1 MQIQRHAR
9 ITSIRKVSGYFL
21 LLLSFSLVIAP
32 ITGLISFFSLFMIP
46 SGELSILVY
55 LAKSVG
61 NKDNLD
67 LLSSGITLELKV
79 FLLTG
84 HVLLFIGIEYFIFH
98 LHQLVS
104 CYYDGD
110 IFNKNAV
117 SHAKKAFTMNFSI
130 MAVVLLCKGIG
141 ATYALLYFDGGNADR
156 LSFLIALIIDTTVW
170 FGLIL
175 LALWSLEIGVALNEE
190 VALTI

>member
-21 LLLSFSLVIAP
+21 LLLSFSLVITP
-32 ITGLISFFSLFMIP
+32 IAGLISFISFLMKP
-46 SGELSILVY
+46 LGELTVFVF

-61 NKDNLD
+61 NKDFLD

-79 FLLTG
+79 FVLTMQFLIF
-84 HVLLFIGIEYFIFH
+84 VGIEYFIFH

-104 CYYDGD
+104 CFYDGD
-110 IFNKNAV
+110 IFNKAAI
-117 SHAKKAFTMNFSI
+117 SHAKKAFTMNFFI
-130 MAVVLLCKGIG
+130 MAVLLGCDVIG
-141 ATYALLYFDGGNADR
+141 VTYALLYIDGGNADR
-156 LSFLIALIIDTTVW
+156 LVMLVAAIVDTAVW